1 MAANVNWQVRKSGWA
16 KLLRTGVGSI
26 KINTIN
32 IEPRGERRMWVKRR
46 CLGSGL
52 IAVFANLFFVLA
64 RAPVHLWIG
73 LKRWRAWEITCFRL
87 LYDRNFLVFSEG
99 KRTVCVD
106 EVPGKS
112 LVEYASRGKLT
123 IREIEAAAKEL
134 RRAHGLWCQEL
145 NNYWSHGDAHLD
157 NFIYSDKTNRA
168 QLIDFE
174 LIHRN
179 SLSAIER
186 HADDIVAF
194 LEDLMARVSA
204 EQWLPLALGF
214 INAYDRPAITNEA
227 RSRLRVPKGYAALW
241 WRRRTDYL
249 VEPAEMVERIRSLEA
264 ALDSNRYR
272 SVG

>member
-1 MAANVNWQVRKSGWA
+1 MAANVSWQVGKSSWA

-32 IEPRGERRMWVKRR
+32 IEPRGERTMWVKRR
-46 CLGSGL
+46 CLGSRL
-52 IAVFANLFFVLA
+52 IAVLANLFFILA
-64 RAPVHLWIG
+64 RAPVHLLID
-73 LKRWRAWEITCFRL
+73 LKRWQTWEITCFRL
-87 LYDRNFLVFSEG
+87 LYDRNFLIFSEG

-112 LVEYASRGKLT
+112 LLEYANRGKLT
-123 IREIEAAAKEL
+123 IREIETAAKEL
-134 RRAHGLWCQEL
+134 RRAHGLWCQEMGD
-145 NNYWSHGDAHLD
+145 YWSHGDPHLD
-157 NFIYSDKTNRA
+157 NFIYNDKANRA

-186 HADDIVAF
+186 HAEDIVVF
-194 LEDLMARVSA
+194 LEDLMARVPA
-204 EQWLPLALGF
+204 EQWLPFAVGF

-227 RSRLRVPKGYAALW
+227 RSRLMVPKGYAALW

-264 ALDSNRYR
+264 ALDSNRCR